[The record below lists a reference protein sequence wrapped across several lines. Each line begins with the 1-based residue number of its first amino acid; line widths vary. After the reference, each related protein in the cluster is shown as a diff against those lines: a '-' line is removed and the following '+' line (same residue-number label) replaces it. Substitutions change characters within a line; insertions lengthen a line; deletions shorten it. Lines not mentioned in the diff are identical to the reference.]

1 MIRSFRQIAGAGM
14 ALSLLAS
21 CGATGFDPD
30 LRGWAPGGFSTSD
43 AAARAQ
49 PRPQPDSRGLIT
61 FPNYQAVVAVKGDT
75 PTIIASRLGV
85 NGAELARHNALP
97 ADGQLYAGQVLV
109 LPQRVAAGTGV
120 AAPAGGQRST
130 TGMVSDP
137 FAGQPA
143 ATPGR
148 RGAAAAT
155 TPAASPAA
163 APAASSSARPAEHV
177 VVAGETAWSISRKY
191 GVSVQ
196 DLASWNGLPAS
207 MALRTGQRLMI
218 PAAGQSAP
226 DATAVTTA
234 PGSGS
239 PTPRPPSAS
248 EPLPRE
254 TTRPAA
260 DPGPTAPTT
269 DLGATRTAASTNN
282 RLQMPV
288 SGAIIRVYEKG
299 KNEGIDIAASNG
311 TAVKAAGSGTVAAIT
326 RDTGGVPIV
335 VVRHEGNLMTVY
347 TGLGNSLN
355 VAKGDTVASGQQ
367 IGTAGSGG
375 FVHFEVRRG
384 FESVDPEGFF

>member
-1 MIRSFRQIAGAGM
+1 MSRTFRQIAGAGM
-14 ALSLLAS
+14 ALSMLAS
-21 CGATGFDPD
+21 CGGAGFDPD
-30 LRGWAPGGFSTSD
+30 LRSWAPGGFSTSD

-75 PTIIASRLGV
+75 PTIIASRLGL

-109 LPQRVAAGTGV
+109 LPRRVAAGTGA
-120 AAPAGGQRST
+120 AAPAAGRTST

-148 RGAAAAT
+148 RAAASA
-155 TPAASPAA
+155 TPAAA
-163 APAASSSARPAEHV
+163 APAATAPGTSDARPEQHV

-191 GVSVQ
+191 GISVQ
-196 DLASWNGLPAS
+196 DLASWNGLPSS

-218 PAAGQSAP
+218 PVAGQSAP
-226 DATAVTTA
+226 SATAVTTA

-260 DPGPTAPTT
+260 EPGPKAPET
-269 DLGATRTAASTNN
+269 DLGATRTAASDTSK
-282 RLQMPV
+282 LQMPV
-288 SGAIIRVYEKG
+288 GGAIIRVYEKG
-299 KNEGIDIAASNG
+299 RNEGIDIAAPAG
-311 TAVKAAGSGTVAAIT
+311 TPVKAAASGTVAAIT
-326 RDTGGVPIV
+326 RDTGGVPIIV
-335 VVRHEGNLMTVY
+335 LRHTGNLMTVY
-347 TGLGNSLN
+347 TGLASDVS
-355 VAKGDTVASGQQ
+355 VAKGDAVASGQQ
-367 IGTAGSGG
+367 LGKAGSGG